1 MASASCA
8 HANPPGAKFCAECGA
23 PIRPTCRACGT
34 VLPPGA
40 KFCTEC
46 AAPVVGPSVATPA
59 AAPAGRFAEP
69 RSYTPKYLA
78 ERILTS
84 RSALE
89 GERKHVTVLFA
100 DLRGSME
107 LLADRDP
114 EEARTVLDAVLQQMM
129 DAVHRYE
136 GTVNQVMGDGIMA
149 LFGAPLALEDHAVRA
164 CYAALRMQE
173 TIRRYAEEVQRSA
186 GIPIQVRIGV
196 NSGEVLV
203 RSVGSDLRMDYTAVG
218 QTTHLAARLEQTAMP
233 GSILISAET
242 LRLVED
248 YVEVKPLGLVRVKG
262 LAEPL
267 EVFEVT
273 GAGSVRTRLQR
284 ATARGLTRF
293 VGRDAELEQLRQA
306 LAQAAEGRGQIVA
319 VVGEPGVGKS
329 RLFYEFLHS
338 HRTRGW
344 LILQASSVSFGKASA
359 YLPVLDMLRAHFKID
374 AGDEARTIRAKVTGA
389 VLTLDEGLKD
399 TLPPLLGLLDALA
412 EDHAF
417 HKQSPSQR
425 RQSTLDTLKR
435 LILREAQ
442 AQPVLLVF
450 EDLHWID
457 SETQA
462 LLDALVESLPGARL
476 LLAVNY
482 RPEYRHGWSH
492 KTFYHQIPLEPLSAA
507 SAEELLHPLLGDD
520 PSLAPL
526 VRTLIARTDGNP
538 LFLEECVRGLVDTGV
553 LVGERGRY
561 RLAQPAASIAV
572 PPSVQAILAS
582 RIDRLPADDK
592 QLLQAASVIGKD
604 VPFSLLTA
612 LIGGDPDEVRA
623 ALGRLQASEL
633 LYEAALFPELE
644 YTFKHALTH
653 EVAYG
658 GMLLE
663 RRRALHA
670 RMVEAI
676 EARHADRLAEHVER
690 LAHHAFRGELWSKA
704 ARYAR
709 QAGER
714 AAALCADAEA
724 VAHYQRAMDAVARL
738 PATPETV
745 REAIDLRLA
754 LRAPLWRGGQLERL
768 LAILREAESLGTE
781 HNETERLDAVYSF
794 FVQYHWA
801 KGEYAKG
808 IEYGHRCVETGA
820 RRGDLG
826 LQVTGRYYL
835 GGCHHARGEFRTA
848 IEHFQWIVD
857 ALSGPRETQRFDLS
871 GLPFSGACAQAA
883 LCFVELGEPARAEDL
898 LRRGEAAAGAANHL
912 YSKMPLSVTRGRLLL
927 LRGEVT
933 EAIRV
938 MEPVVAVCREN
949 NFVGQTMRA
958 LTVLG
963 EAYALAGRAPEAVP
977 ILQEAIELQERAA
990 AFIDRALWVRALAD
1004 AYRRAGRL
1012 DEAERTARSA
1022 LDFATRHGE
1031 QGNEAWA
1038 HFVMGEIAA
1047 DARDDASARGHM
1059 EHARAMASRLGMQP
1073 LVAHCEAGL
1082 AAIAARAGA
1091 KDEARA
1097 HLEAAR
1103 RLFTDVGR
1111 RGAGADLRAAAAALG
1126 EPID

>member
-1 MASASCA
+1 MVLASCA
-8 HANPPGAKFCAECGA
+8 HPNPPGAKFCAECGA
-23 PIRPTCRACGT
+23 PVRPTCRACGAALT
-34 VLPPGA
+34 PAA

-46 AAPVVGPSVATPA
+46 AAPVVVPSPVATTVTTA
-59 AAPAGRFAEP
+59 RFAEP
-69 RSYTPKYLA
+69 KSYTPKYLA

-114 EEARTVLDAVLQQMM
+114 EEARTVLDSILQRMM

-136 GTVNQVMGDGIMA
+136 GMVNQVMGDGIMA
-149 LFGAPLALEDHAVRA
+149 LFGAPVALEDHAVRA

-173 TIRRYAEEVQRSA
+173 TIKRYAEEMQRSA

-233 GSILISAET
+233 GSILISADT

-248 YVEVKPLGLVRVKG
+248 YVDVKPLGLVRVKG
-262 LAEPL
+262 LVEPL
-267 EVFEVT
+267 EIFEVT

-284 ATARGLTRF
+284 STARGLTRF

-306 LAQAAEGRGQIVA
+306 LAQAAEGRGQIAA

-329 RLFYEFLHS
+329 RLFHEFLHS
-338 HRTRGW
+338 HRTRQW
-344 LILQASSVSFGKASA
+344 LMLQGSSVSYGKASA
-359 YLPVLDMLRAHFKID
+359 YLPVVDMLRVHFKIED
-374 AGDEARTIRAKVTGA
+374 GDEPRTIRAKVTGA
-389 VLTLDEGLKD
+389 ILTLDEGLKE
-399 TLPPLLGLLDALA
+399 TVPPLLGLLDALP
-412 EDHAF
+412 DDSPF
-417 HKQSPSQR
+417 HKQPPPQR
-425 RQSTLDTLKR
+425 RQRTLDALKR
-435 LILREAQ
+435 LVLREAQ
-442 AQPVLLVF
+442 VQPVLLVF

-462 LLDALVESLPGARL
+462 LLDALVDSLPSARL

-482 RPEYRHGWSH
+482 RPEYRHAWSQ
-492 KTFYHQIPLEPLSAA
+492 KTFYRQIPIEPLSAA
-507 SAEELLHPLLGDD
+507 SAEELLRPLIGDD
-520 PSLAPL
+520 PSLSPL
-526 VRTLIARTDGNP
+526 LHTLIVRTDGNP
-538 LFLEECVRGLVDTGV
+538 LFLEESVRALADAGV

-561 RLAQPAASIAV
+561 RLARPDAPIAV

-582 RIDRLPADDK
+582 RIDRLTGDDK

-612 LIGGDPDEVRA
+612 LVGDGQDEIRA
-623 ALGRLQASEL
+623 SLGRLQASEF

-658 GMLLE
+658 GMLLD

-676 EARHADRLAEHVER
+676 ESRHADRLIEHVER
-690 LAHHAFRGELWSKA
+690 LAHHALRGELWPKA
-704 ARYAR
+704 AHYAR

-724 VAHYQRAMDAVARL
+724 VAHYQRAIDTLARL
-738 PATPETV
+738 PTTRETV

-768 LAILREAESLGTE
+768 LSIFREAESLGTQ

-801 KGEYAKG
+801 KAEYSTA
-808 IEYGHRCVETGA
+808 IEYGQRCLETGA

-835 GGCHHARGEFRTA
+835 GGCYHGRGDFRAA
-848 IEHFQWIVD
+848 IEHYQWIVD
-857 ALSGPRETQRFDLS
+857 TLDGERETQRFDMS
-871 GLPFSGACAQAA
+871 GLPFSGACALAA
-883 LCFVELGEPARAEDL
+883 LCFVELGELARAEEL
-898 LRRGEAAAGAANHL
+898 LRRGEAAASAANHL
-912 YSKMPLSVTRGRLLL
+912 YSKVPLVISRGRLLL
-927 LRGEVT
+927 LQGDAPAAVR
-933 EAIRV
+933 AI
-938 MEPVVAVCREN
+938 EPVVTICREN

-963 EAYALAGRAPEAVP
+963 EGYSIAGRAPEAVP
-977 ILQEAIELQERAA
+977 LLREAIQLQESAA
-990 AFIDRALWVRALAD
+990 AFVDRALWVRTLAD
-1004 AYRRAGRL
+1004 AYRRAAQF
-1012 DEAERTARSA
+1012 DDADRTARSA
-1022 LDFATRHGE
+1022 LEFATRYGE
-1031 QGNEAWA
+1031 EANEAWV
-1038 HFVMGEIAA
+1038 HFISGEIAA
-1047 DARDDASARGHM
+1047 DRRDDAAARG
-1059 EHARAMASRLGMQP
+1059 ELQKARDMAARLGMQP
-1073 LVAHCEAGL
+1073 LVAQCHARL
-1082 AAIAARAGA
+1082 AALATRAGV

-1097 HLEAAR
+1097 HARAAIQ
-1103 RLFTDVGR
+1103 LFSDIGM
-1111 RGAGADLRAAAAALG
+1111 RGAVAEVRAQTATLG